1 MFNIKLNTNRPQT
14 RLYSYKDRVDMD
26 TSNRMFYIYYLG
38 RYSNKPIF
46 HYGET
51 MDTSLVEFHLRKKV
65 PIYQKKFYVPVED
78 RVYGKTQFEK
88 YLKKNNLMTTLPVYG
103 MENLDYFTTND
114 RIKFHNV
121 LSELYY
127 IFQIIEV

>member
-1 MFNIKLNTNRPQT
+1 MFNINFQSNRPQT

-26 TSNRMFYIYYLG
+26 TSNRVFFIYYLG

-51 MDTSLVEFHLRKKV
+51 MDTSLVEFYLRKKV

-78 RVYGKTQFEK
+78 HIYGKHQFDK
-88 YLKKNNLMTTLPVYG
+88 YVKTNNLVTKIPVYG
-103 MENLDYFTTND
+103 MEKLDYFTTNNK
-114 RIKFHNV
+114 IKFQNV
-121 LSELYY
+121 MCELYN